1 MIQRIQTLF
10 LFTAFAAIVS
20 LIFLPVAQFIDYSG
34 NMHSLGFYGLINETD
49 LTNVATTWMS
59 LVYPYLILSISL
71 GILVIVF
78 YYKKRTLQI
87 KLCFVG
93 MLIMV
98 LLVAFNYMM
107 FGKIRENEM
116 WRVGVFTMY
125 SYMPFVATFFLF
137 FAKKAIQKDED
148 LVKSV
153 DRLR

>member
-1 MIQRIQTLF
+1 MIQRVQSLF
-10 LFTAFAAIVS
+10 LFAAFLAIVS
-20 LIFLPVAQFIDYSG
+20 LFFLPIAQFIDYSG

-49 LTNVATTWMS
+49 LSSVATTWMS
-59 LVYPYLILSISL
+59 KVYPYIISSVSL
-71 GILVIVF
+71 GILVIIF
-78 YYKKRTLQI
+78 YYKKRALQI

-125 SYMPFVATFFLF
+125 SYMPFVTTFFLF
-137 FAKKAIQKDED
+137 FAKKAIQKDEE
-148 LVKSV
+148 LVKSA